1 VNPKGELNMENLPE
15 TNEILIARVK
25 DRSDDQ
31 AWSEFL
37 AIYQPVILR
46 LARRRGL
53 QDADAHDVCQ
63 KVVFSVSQAIGR
75 WEPRPNQPFR
85 AWLGRIAR
93 NSILNALTRRPPDIG
108 SALSDVADLLNQI
121 PEKTNPESKELHQET
136 QRQLFRRAAR
146 AIKSEFQD
154 STWKMFWRTEVLDE
168 PVHEVAM
175 SLGCTTGAIY
185 VSRCRIMKRLREAV
199 RSESS
204 IWSESAI
211 ESTNESSE
219 EMQ

>member
-1 VNPKGELNMENLPE
+1 MKNLPE

-63 KVVFSVSQAIGR
+63 KVVLSVSQAIGR

-93 NSILNALTRRPPDIG
+93 NAILNALTRRPLDIG
-108 SALSDVADLLNQI
+108 SALSDVADQLNQI
-121 PEKTNPESKELHQET
+121 PDKANPESRELLQET
-136 QRQLFRRAAR
+136 QRQLFRQAAR

-168 PVHEVAM
+168 PVHQVAE

-211 ESTNESSE
+211 ESTNESTNESSE